1 MKLIAPISLAVIIT
15 RSSRMKLI
23 ISIAII
29 SMVVVSSCSAMPRK
43 VMNEA
48 KDEHGVSQAIAEG
61 PATSLS
67 SACPAASTDNHHQI
81 PRDQYNNWS
90 SPGNMPGS
98 GGDSGERMS
107 SRGLNN

>member
-1 MKLIAPISLAVIIT
+1 
-15 RSSRMKLI
+15 
-23 ISIAII
+23 
-29 SMVVVSSCSAMPRK
+29 MPRK

-61 PATSLS
+61 PATT
-67 SACPAASTDNHHQI
+67 ASTDNHHQI